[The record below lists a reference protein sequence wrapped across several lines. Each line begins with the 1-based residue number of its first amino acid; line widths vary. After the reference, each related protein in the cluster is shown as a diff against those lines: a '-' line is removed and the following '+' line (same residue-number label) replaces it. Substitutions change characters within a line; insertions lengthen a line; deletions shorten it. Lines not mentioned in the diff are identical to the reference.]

1 MYRNG
6 DGDGGGLGRGVESRD
21 VVFYFSLVFRVVQV
35 VFITDTRSCCY
46 IFMSDYLHKFAFVG

>member
-35 VFITDTRSCCY
+35 VFITDTRSCCCY
-46 IFMSDYLHKFAFVG
+46 CYLHQFAFVG